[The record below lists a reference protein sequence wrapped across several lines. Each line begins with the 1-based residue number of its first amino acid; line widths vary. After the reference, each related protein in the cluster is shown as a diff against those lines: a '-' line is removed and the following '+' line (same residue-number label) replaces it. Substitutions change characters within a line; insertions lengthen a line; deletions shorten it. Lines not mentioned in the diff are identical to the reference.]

1 MGLQKDDRRLCVSR
15 RIVVDQLPNL
25 NEEGVKDP
33 DTDTDDKNDQENY
46 EEILERIFGTG
57 PVDFLQ
63 LFEKA
68 LPEVLEVGPETGFGF
83 FLSLLL
89 LLRSFLFLA
98 A

>member
-1 MGLQKDDRRLCVSR
+1 MSLQKDDRSLCICR
-15 RIVVDQLPNL
+15 GIVIDQLPNL

-46 EEILERIFGTG
+46 EEILEGIFGTG

-68 LPEVLEVGPETGFGF
+68 QETS
-83 FLSLLL
+83 LSPTPLM
-89 LLRSFLFLA
+89 
-98 A
+98 